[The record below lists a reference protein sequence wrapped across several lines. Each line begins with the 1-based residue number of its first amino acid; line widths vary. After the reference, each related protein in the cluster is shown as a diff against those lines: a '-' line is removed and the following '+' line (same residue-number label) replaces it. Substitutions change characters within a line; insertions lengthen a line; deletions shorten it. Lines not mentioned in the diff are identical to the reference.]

1 VKKFLDGAP
10 GSRVTKVTIMPLSA
24 REGLPFPYSSDAN
37 PAPLKAKGSLT
48 VFLQHGIIHL
58 PKFLW
63 PLPSAINKHCETT

>member
-1 VKKFLDGAP
+1 
-10 GSRVTKVTIMPLSA
+10 VTKVTITALSA
-24 REGLPFPYSSDAN
+24 RGAAPFFHAIDAN

-63 PLPSAINKHCETT
+63 PLPSAINKHCEPLISAKVES